1 MEPRIIERNELT
13 VVGMVYYGNPFHAE
27 GVTPEENEV
36 GKLWTR
42 FNTYWDAHREAFK
55 HEVDAD
61 IAWELHV
68 VGDEYEQTK
77 EYAVMVG
84 VEVSAIEDPPD
95 PIFCKVL
102 PAGQYAVFT
111 LRGEEMNGNWGRTIY
126 NEWLPAS
133 GYEESSSCTLERY
146 DEKRFK
152 AWGGPESEVE
162 IWVPIKARE

>member
-1 MEPRIIERNELT
+1 MEPRIIERDELI

-42 FNTYWDAHREAFK
+42 FNAYWDAHREAFK

-61 IAWELHV
+61 VAWELHIAS
-68 VGDEYEQTK
+68 DEYEQTQ
-77 EYAVMVG
+77 EYFVMVG
-84 VEVSAIEDPPD
+84 IEVSRIKDLPA

-102 PAGQYAVFT
+102 PAGQYAVFA
-111 LRGEEMNGNWGRTIY
+111 LRGEQMNENWGKAIY
-126 NEWLPAS
+126 DDWLPAS
-133 GYEESSSCTLERY
+133 AYEEAYSCTLERY
-146 DEKRFK
+146 DAKCFK
-152 AWGGPESEVE
+152 GWGAAESEIE